1 MAAGRRGPRK
11 SASSSRKGKRP
22 LKAASVDAYLA
33 KLPPP
38 KRAAL
43 QRLRK
48 LIAAAAPGAEETM
61 SYGIPAY
68 KVDGRIFVWF
78 AAFARHVSLFP
89 GASVVAANQAAL
101 KSFTTSKGTV
111 RFQLDE
117 DPPAALVTRL
127 LKAKLAELRRA

>member
-22 LKAASVDAYLA
+22 LKAATVDAYLA
-33 KLPPP
+33 KLPPA
-38 KRAAL
+38 KRVFL
-43 QRLRK
+43 RKLRK
-48 LIAAAAPGAEETM
+48 LIVAAAPGAEETV

-68 KVDGRIFVWF
+68 KLDGRMLVWF

-89 GASVVAANQAAL
+89 GASVIAAHQAAL

-111 RFQLDE
+111 QFKLDE
-117 DPPAALVTRL
+117 DLPAGLVTRL